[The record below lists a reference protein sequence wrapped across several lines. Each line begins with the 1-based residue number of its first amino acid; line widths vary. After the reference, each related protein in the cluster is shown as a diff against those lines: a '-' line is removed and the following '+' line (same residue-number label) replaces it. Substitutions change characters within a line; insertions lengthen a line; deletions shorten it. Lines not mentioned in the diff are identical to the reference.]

1 MTPELGPRRIR
12 IGSGPARSSRNKA
25 RPFPNRYIR
34 WRLTRMT
41 GLINNHADAVA
52 FNTSSPRREVRLRGR
67 LGCSDHERRVATIA
81 TRLFDLMA
89 PKHQLAASYREVLHL
104 AALLHD
110 AAKPMGSDG
119 HEVRG
124 AEMVMSDPTLR
135 LTPWQRRAVAFL
147 IRYHRG
153 EVPTVDEILHRG
165 DGRRKLYV
173 LLGFL
178 RAADALDRRQVS
190 ATALIIRRTGR
201 KLRVQCLV
209 EGDAGEARKLLGRR
223 KEVQAA
229 RRRPSAY
236 ASASAW
242 TACSPRIS
250 DAATLPRRA

>member
-1 MTPELGPRRIR
+1 MTPQLGLRRIR
-12 IGSGPARSSRNKA
+12 IGSRPARTSRNQA
-25 RPFPNRYIR
+25 HAFPNRYIR
-34 WRLTRMT
+34 WRFRRMT

-52 FNTSSPRREVRLRGR
+52 FNTSPPLRDVRLRGR

-89 PKHQLAASYREVLHL
+89 PKHQLAATYRELLHL

-110 AAKPMGSDG
+110 AAKPTGSDG

-135 LTPWQRRAVAFL
+135 VTPWQRRAVAFL

-153 EVPTVDEILHRG
+153 EIPAADEILQRG
-165 DGRRKLYV
+165 DGRRKLYM

-178 RAADALDRRQVS
+178 RAADALDRRRVS
-190 ATALIIRRTGR
+190 ATALIIRRTGH

-209 EGDAGEARKLLGRR
+209 EGDAGEARKLLGRAR
-223 KEVQAA
+223 KFTLLEQTFGVRVRVRVDSMLAA
-229 RRRPSAY
+229 
-236 ASASAW
+236 
-242 TACSPRIS
+242 
-250 DAATLPRRA
+250 DH